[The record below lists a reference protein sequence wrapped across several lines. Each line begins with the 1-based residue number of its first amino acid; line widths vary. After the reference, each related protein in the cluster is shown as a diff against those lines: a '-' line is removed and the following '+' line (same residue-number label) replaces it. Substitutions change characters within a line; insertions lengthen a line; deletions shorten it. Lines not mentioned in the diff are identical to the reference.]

1 MTEFESATL
10 AYQYAGLWVAG
21 SVGAAQCLLIGFGL
35 WLMRRAF
42 DHWDEQHAEFMTA
55 HTETMGAQER
65 QHAVFMAAH
74 TETMTALEQQHA
86 EFMAAH
92 AETMTAQEQ
101 QHAEFMTARTET
113 MTAQKRQHAETMT
126 ARTEA
131 TTALAAA
138 IAALEQQSEALRVA
152 IQRTAPAG
160 MN

>member
-1 MTEFESATL
+1 MTEFEAATL
-10 AYQYAGLWVAG
+10 AYRYAGLWVAG

-35 WLMRRAF
+35 WLMRRAS
-42 DHWDEQHAEFMTA
+42 DHRDN
-55 HTETMGAQER
+55 
-65 QHAVFMAAH
+65 
-74 TETMTALEQQHA
+74 
-86 EFMAAH
+86 
-92 AETMTAQEQ
+92 
-101 QHAEFMTARTET
+101 
-113 MTAQKRQHAETMT
+113 QHAETMT